1 MFSYLTSKNMF
12 LTYTGTY
19 AAEPTLEY
27 YKTNFG
33 IFEKFLLEHFGKIDI
48 DMLKYN
54 KMDYQSYVGWLRT
67 RGTKNTS
74 VRTYARAIKVFLRYL
89 YIEGYIPE
97 NVTAHVK
104 FPKSDKKQVIP
115 LTKERVNNLISAMR
129 KSWQYERNIVIFSLM
144 LDCGLRCGEVVALDK
159 SHINFNDD
167 YIAIIDT
174 KNNKS
179 RLVPLPAHVRRYII
193 EYITARKDSNP
204 ALILDCNGV
213 DRITENAIQQFFSKL
228 KKYDR
233 DIHAHL
239 LRHTFATSY
248 IMGGGS
254 LECLRI
260 LLGHED
266 YAVTKEYIHLAGQMG
281 LLNYNI
287 YELDGSMFHKM
298 QTYKPM

>member
-1 MFSYLTSKNMF
+1 MLAYSDCKKIF
-12 LTYTGTY
+12 LVYTGTY

-27 YKTNFG
+27 YKVNFG
-33 IFEKFLLEHFGKIDI
+33 IFEKFLFEQFGKTDV
-48 DMLKYN
+48 DMLLFSKT
-54 KMDYQSYVGWLRT
+54 DYQSYIGWLRT

-97 NVTAHVK
+97 NVTQNVK

-129 KSWQYERNIVIFSLM
+129 KSWQYKRNIVIFSLM

-167 YIAIIDT
+167 YIEIIDT

-179 RLVPLPAHVRRYII
+179 RLVPLPVHVRRYII
-193 EYITARKDSNP
+193 DYITTRKDNNP
-204 ALILDCNGV
+204 ALLLDCNGV
-213 DRITENAIQQFFSKL
+213 NRITENAIQQFFTKL
-228 KKYDR
+228 KKYDKE
-233 DIHAHL
+233 IHAHL

-254 LECLRI
+254 LEFLRV

-266 YAVTKEYIHLAGQMG
+266 YAVTKEYLHLANQMG

-298 QTYKPM
+298 QTYIPK